1 MPNQDRDAI
10 LYIAEN
16 EKFFNGAGSYDYSVS
31 TKACMI
37 DCYTQNEASEAN
49 TYGKSRAYQNNYS
62 CIIIILIEVIIIAAL
77 RRRL

>member
-16 EKFFNGAGSYDYSVS
+16 ERFFNGAGSYDYSVS

-49 TYGKSRAYQNNYS
+49 TYGKSIS
-62 CIIIILIEVIIIAAL
+62 K
-77 RRRL
+77 